1 MTLTMFTLN
10 AFYGLALAMNMFI
23 IASGLNLIFGVLRVI
38 NFAHGMFYMFG
49 AYITFTVAKTWG
61 APFFVGVLASAAAL
75 AAIAFVIERLLLRRL
90 YDKEHL
96 MQLLFTFAL
105 VLLMSDAAKMIW
117 GTDQYSVGYPPGMGG
132 AVNLDFVILPQYQL
146 FLCVVGPLIAVAMW
160 FVVDRTRWGRVVR
173 AATQDREMLA
183 ALGVNV
189 PMVYAAV
196 FTIGSALAGVG
207 GALAAP
213 RIALVAAS
221 WGHSPS
227 ASSCSSARCWRPTGR
242 TCCPTC

>member
-1 MTLTMFTLN
+1 M
-10 AFYGLALAMNMFI
+10 
-23 IASGLNLIFGVLRVI
+23 
-38 NFAHGMFYMFG
+38 
-49 AYITFTVAKTWG
+49 
-61 APFFVGVLASAAAL
+61 
-75 AAIAFVIERLLLRRL
+75 
-90 YDKEHL
+90 
-96 MQLLFTFAL
+96 
-105 VLLMSDAAKMIW
+105 
-117 GTDQYSVGYPPGMGG
+117 
-132 AVNLDFVILPQYQL
+132 
-146 FLCVVGPLIAVAMW
+146 
-160 FVVDRTRWGRVVR
+160 R

-213 RIALVAAS
+213 RIALVPGMDATIINECFIIVIIGGLGNM
-221 WGHSPS
+221 WGSFLGRWPS